1 MLARRP
7 RPLATKRCVPGYVD
21 GVHSSLRAGLVD
33 MRALTLCFVQ
43 GELATIG
50 TTMQTTAIL
59 EAGRI
64 SLDSGN
70 RTVKILY
77 EDDKAIQPCGLK

>member
-1 MLARRP
+1 MCDQ
-7 RPLATKRCVPGYVD
+7 RCPVSNA
-21 GVHSSLRAGLVD
+21 HSGDTMV
-33 MRALTLCFVQ
+33 TQ

-77 EDDKAIQPCGLK
+77 EDEKAVQPCGLE

>member
-1 MLARRP
+1 MLA
-7 RPLATKRCVPGYVD
+7 
-21 GVHSSLRAGLVD
+21 
-33 MRALTLCFVQ
+33 Q

-77 EDDKAIQPCGLK
+77 EDDKALQPCGLE